1 MGSHW
6 SNLAAATFGD
16 QSIVPKGIHCRDD
29 LKQQGLLNFC
39 RSKSHPEEKNICRGG
54 GRGGTATQGTEKND
68 VSNGR
73 NGKSKYS
80 EMLHYLK
87 VAYLQIP
94 KKEPNRTSLVQ
105 RPQSLP
111 GCKPRLT
118 LTLWQPPGYVQV
130 LSLFCHMYPLGKTS
144 FCSHLCK
151 VLFTIP
157 KHPNEPEIL
166 IKQRIWGF
174 AQLSPS
180 PLASNPH
187 SSSEREQHSDCSIP
201 QVWRLRLTEAER
213 TDWVHPTNKVSQG
226 RAQILVYLP
235 AQCYLHK
242 GIAEETSSHWGTSI
256 WQALCQQGWKHEE
269 TTTKKISASRSFRSC
284 V

>member
-1 MGSHW
+1 
-6 SNLAAATFGD
+6 
-16 QSIVPKGIHCRDD
+16 
-29 LKQQGLLNFC
+29 
-39 RSKSHPEEKNICRGG
+39 
-54 GRGGTATQGTEKND
+54 
-68 VSNGR
+68 
-73 NGKSKYS
+73 
-80 EMLHYLK
+80 MLHYPK

-94 KKEPNRTSLVQ
+94 TKEPNRTSPVQ
-105 RPQSLP
+105 RPQNLP
-111 GCKPRLT
+111 VCELCLT
-118 LTLWQPPGYVQV
+118 LTLWQLPGYIQV

-174 AQLSPS
+174 TQLSPS

-187 SSSEREQHSDCSIP
+187 SSSEREAAQWLCSIP

-235 AQCYLHK
+235 AQCYPHK
-242 GIAEETSSHWGTSI
+242 GIAEETPSHWGPYI
-256 WQALCQQGWKHEE
+256 WHALCQQGWKHEE
-269 TTTKKISASRSFRSC
+269 TTTKKISASRSLRSC